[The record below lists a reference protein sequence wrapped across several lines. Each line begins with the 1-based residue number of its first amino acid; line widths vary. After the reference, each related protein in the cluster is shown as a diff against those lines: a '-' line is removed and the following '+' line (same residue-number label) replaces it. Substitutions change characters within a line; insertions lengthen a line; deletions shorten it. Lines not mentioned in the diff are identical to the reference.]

1 MDMQIQRIDHL
12 GIIAGVI
19 KDLKIVEL
27 IDQKISK
34 DKREEISTGEA
45 IAGMII
51 NGLGFSDRPL
61 SLTPQ
66 FFESK
71 AMETLFREGVEAD
84 HFNRFKLGRA
94 LDDCFEY
101 GCDQLFSEI
110 SFEVCKKENV
120 DCRFNSE
127 DTTTFSLTGEY
138 DESSDE
144 HVIEVKHGY
153 SKDHRPDLKQVVLE
167 LMVSQDGGVPLVS
180 KSWDGNASDSKIF
193 RERAKALIQE
203 FKKSETPRY
212 LVADSKLYCE
222 DSIDY
227 LKEVPFVTRIPAT
240 IKLENEITKAAIE
253 DKRIWQKIDE
263 ENQYKTFEVE
273 HYGIKQRWIVVQSQ
287 ESIHRA
293 EKRIQKAIEKE
304 KKALEGDL
312 KKLIKQKFHC
322 REDALENLAALNKK
336 RKFHQVKPL
345 DIISHK
351 HFKGR
356 GKPKKD
362 AEYEILWQ
370 IQGEVVFDES
380 AREMLVGQESCY
392 VIGSTALKEDLS
404 DSEIIIGYKGQ
415 NSSVEKGFRFL
426 KDPLFFVSSL
436 FIKKSERIM
445 GLLMVMTL
453 ALLIYSIAQ
462 RRLRHYLKENQKTL
476 PNQIKKEINQ
486 PTLRWVFQ
494 MMEGIN
500 AVILSLEEGRKV
512 IIHGLNNL
520 RKRIIDCFGFEVAK
534 IYQLEKD
541 LLVPF

>member
-1 MDMQIQRIDHL
+1 MMDMQIQRIDHL
-12 GIIAGVI
+12 GVIAGVI
-19 KDLKIVEL
+19 KDLKIIEL
-27 IDQKISK
+27 IDQKIPK
-34 DKREEISTGEA
+34 DEREEISTGEA

-71 AMETLFREGVEAD
+71 AMEELFREGVAAE

-101 GCDQLFSEI
+101 GCDELFSEI
-110 SFEVCKKENV
+110 SFSVCKKENV

-138 DESSDE
+138 DECSDE
-144 HVIEVKHGY
+144 HVVEIKHGY

-193 RERAKALIQE
+193 KEGAKALIEE
-203 FKKSETPRY
+203 FKKSEKPRY
-212 LVADSKLYCE
+212 LIADSKLYCE
-222 DSIDY
+222 SSIDY

-240 IKLENEITKAAIE
+240 IKLENEIVKKAIAE
-253 DKRIWQKIDE
+253 SSIWEEMDE

-273 HYGIKQRWIVVQSQ
+273 HYGMKQRWIVVQSQ
-287 ESIHRA
+287 ESINRS
-293 EKRIQKAIEKE
+293 EKRMQKAIEKE
-304 KKALEGDL
+304 KESLEGGL
-312 KKLIKQKFHC
+312 KKLSKQRFHC
-322 REDALENLAALNKK
+322 QEDALKNLEMLNKK
-336 RKFHQVKPL
+336 RKFHQVRSL
-345 DIISHK
+345 GIIAHK

-370 IQGEVVFDES
+370 IRGEILLDEKS
-380 AREMLVGQESCY
+380 KTVLIQQESCY
-392 VIGSTALKEDLS
+392 VISSTALKEDLS
-404 DSEIIIGYKGQ
+404 DCEIIEGYKGQ
-415 NSSVEKGFRFL
+415 NSSVERGFRFL

-436 FIKKSERIM
+436 FIKKPERIM
-445 GLLMVMTL
+445 GLLMIMTL
-453 ALLIYSIAQ
+453 ALLVYSIAQ
-462 RRLRHYLKENQKTL
+462 RRLRNYLKENQKTL
-476 PNQIKKEINQ
+476 PNQIKKEINT

-500 AVILSLEEGRKV
+500 VVILALEEGKKV
-512 IIHGLNNL
+512 MIQGLNTV
-520 RKRIIDCFGFEVAK
+520 RKRIIECFGFEVAK
-534 IYQLEKD
+534 IYQLE
-541 LLVPF
+541 